1 MCTQINE
8 DRNGDVTM
16 LNQQVF
22 MLSVDE
28 YQKKTGKSWDVLK
41 AARLLVKSANHKGFI
56 VDSVSVTDNLITVLV
71 HRAGVAE

>member
-1 MCTQINE
+1 MCSQINE
-8 DRNGDVTM
+8 ERTGDVIM
-16 LNQQVF
+16 LDQQVF

-56 VDSVSVTDNLITVLV
+56 VDSVSVADRLITVLV

>member
-8 DRNGDVTM
+8 ERTGDVTM
-16 LNQQVF
+16 LDQQVF

-56 VDSVSVTDNLITVLV
+56 VDSLSDVNPGIMIVV
-71 HRAGVAE
+71 HRAEIAE

>member
-1 MCTQINE
+1 
-8 DRNGDVTM
+8 
-16 LNQQVF
+16 

-56 VDSVSVTDNLITVLV
+56 VDSVSVADHLITVLV
-71 HRAGVAE
+71 HRARVAE

>member
-8 DRNGDVTM
+8 ERTGAVTM
-16 LNQQVF
+16 LDQKVF

-41 AARLLVKSANHKGFI
+41 VARLLRKWGLRNGKKETSLYH
-56 VDSVSVTDNLITVLV
+56 
-71 HRAGVAE
+71 

>member
-1 MCTQINE
+1 
-8 DRNGDVTM
+8 M

-41 AARLLVKSANHKGFI
+41 AARLLRKWGLRNGKEETSLYHQRYYARRCF
-56 VDSVSVTDNLITVLV
+56 S
-71 HRAGVAE
+71 

>member
-1 MCTQINE
+1 
-8 DRNGDVTM
+8 M

-41 AARLLVKSANHKGFI
+41 AARLLVKYVNK
-56 VDSVSVTDNLITVLV
+56 LILL
-71 HRAGVAE
+71 EIDD

>member
-1 MCTQINE
+1 MCSQVNE
-8 DRNGDVTM
+8 DRTGDVIM
-16 LNQQVF
+16 LDQQVF

-56 VDSVSVTDNLITVLV
+56 VDSVSVADHLITVLV
-71 HRAGVAE
+71 HRSDVAE